1 MTCLYKY
8 RHIFGKEN
16 EGVHS
21 YRLFGIAI
29 IDLVMTIIF
38 AFIISYNLNHNFI
51 VIFILLMLLAIGL
64 HYIFGVNTTINKFL
78 FGKII

>member
-16 EGVHS
+16 DGIHS

-29 IDLVMTIIF
+29 IDLAMTILL
-38 AFIISYNLNHNFI
+38 AFIISYNFNYNFI
-51 VIFILLMLLAIGL
+51 YIFFLLMLLAIGL
-64 HYIFGVNTTINKFL
+64 HYLFGVNTTINNFL

>member
-16 EGVHS
+16 DGIHS

-29 IDLVMTIIF
+29 IDLAMTILL
-38 AFIISYNLNHNFI
+38 AFIISYCFNYNFI
-51 VIFILLMLLAIGL
+51 YIFFLLMLIAIGL
-64 HYIFGVNTTINKFL
+64 HYLFGVNTTINNFL

>member
-16 EGVHS
+16 EGLHS

-29 IDLVMTIIF
+29 VDFAMTVIF
-38 AFIISYNLNHNFI
+38 AFIISYYFNYNIIF
-51 VIFILLMLLAIGL
+51 IFILLMLLAIVL